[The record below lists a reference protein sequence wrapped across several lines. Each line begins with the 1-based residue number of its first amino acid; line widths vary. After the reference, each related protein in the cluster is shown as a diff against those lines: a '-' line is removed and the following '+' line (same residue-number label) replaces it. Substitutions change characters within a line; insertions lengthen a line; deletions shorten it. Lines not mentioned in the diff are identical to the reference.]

1 MSSLLPKV
9 LTIAGL
15 IFDIVG
21 VCLLAYDALYGAGRH
36 WWLGILDEQLKNSE
50 RDRDASLA
58 AWRKMAETGASESYI
73 SCLISE
79 TLQEH
84 DQSRRR
90 IEDKI
95 HDWKDNY
102 PRKVAELAF
111 RGLPLIV
118 LGFVLQGIGAAL
130 S

>member
-1 MSSLLPKV
+1 MSPLLPKA

-36 WWLGILDEQLKNSE
+36 WWLGLLDKYLKQAE

-58 AWRKMAETGASESYI
+58 TWERMAERGSSEPYI
-73 SCLISE
+73 AQLTSE
-79 TLQEH
+79 TLGKYEER
-84 DQSRRR
+84 RRR

-95 HDWKDNY
+95 RDWKDNY
-102 PRKVAELAF
+102 PRKVSNLAY
-111 RGLPLIV
+111 RGLLLVI
-118 LGFVLQGIGAAL
+118 LGFILQIIGTAL